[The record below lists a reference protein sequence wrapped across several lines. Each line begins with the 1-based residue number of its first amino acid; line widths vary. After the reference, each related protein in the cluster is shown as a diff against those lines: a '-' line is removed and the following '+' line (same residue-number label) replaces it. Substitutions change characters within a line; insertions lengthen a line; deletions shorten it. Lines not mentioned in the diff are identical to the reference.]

1 MIKKT
6 KSNFWMFFFNLL
18 KQIETL
24 YNKFE
29 NYIITMDIKHL
40 HKL

>member
-1 MIKKT
+1 
-6 KSNFWMFFFNLL
+6 MFKGV

-29 NYIITMDIKHL
+29 NHIITMDIKHL